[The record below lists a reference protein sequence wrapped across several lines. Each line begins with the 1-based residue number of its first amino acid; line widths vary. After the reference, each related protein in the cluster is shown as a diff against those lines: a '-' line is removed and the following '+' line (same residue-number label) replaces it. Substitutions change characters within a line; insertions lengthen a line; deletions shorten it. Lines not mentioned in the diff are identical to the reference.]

1 MQLSARFARAP
12 QDAAAPAVVS
22 RQPILDRSERIV
34 AFELLGPAADD
45 SRAASAGVLA
55 GALVDIG
62 LPRLVGNRP
71 AYIKVTR
78 ELLLAV
84 RPLPLTPAQVVLELA
99 ADQPADDLL
108 ALVVREARDAGFRIA
123 LHGFG
128 TDTPALLELADRV
141 KIDVATLSEDA
152 VAAAVELARDRGL
165 ELIADG
171 VQTREAYGVCRDL
184 GFDAFQGRY
193 FAEPVIVTGS
203 SAPTYRLRALSMLA
217 SGDATSFEQLER
229 MIAEDPGLSLKL
241 VKLANSAYYS
251 GRHPVGSIR
260 QALMALGS
268 IAVRRWATLL
278 VLAGVHDRPGHLL
291 EVGLLRARLCE
302 LLAARAPGAE
312 VDRAFT
318 VGLFSVADALLGVRM
333 SALLGELPFDRRTTD
348 ALATHEGPEGRLLA
362 GVLAYERGDFDGCAH
377 SGVGLL
383 EIARAYREALDWTDG
398 TLLQLSA

>member
-1 MQLSARFARAP
+1 MHQSARFARAP

-22 RQPILDRSERIV
+22 RQPILDQSEQIV
-34 AFELLGPAADD
+34 AFELLGPRGDG
-45 SRAASAGVLA
+45 SRQAHAGTLA
-55 GALVDIG
+55 TALVDIG
-62 LPRLVGNRP
+62 LPRLVGSHP
-71 AYIKVTR
+71 AHVKVTR

-84 RPLPLTPAQVVLELA
+84 RPLPLAPARVVLELA

-108 ALVVREARDAGFRIA
+108 LLVVREAREAGFRIA
-123 LHGFG
+123 LHGFTADTLALLDFADSVKINVEQ
-128 TDTPALLELADRV
+128 TDT
-141 KIDVATLSEDA
+141 
-152 VAAAVELARDRGL
+152 VAAAAAVARRHGL

-171 VQTREAYGVCRDL
+171 VRTRETYEACREH
-184 GFDAFQGRY
+184 GFHAFQGGF
-193 FAEPVIVTGS
+193 FAEPVIVTGA

-241 VKLANSAYYS
+241 VRLANSAYYS
-251 GRHPVGSIR
+251 GRHSVGSIR

-302 LLAARAPGAE
+302 LLASRAPGAE
-312 VDRAFT
+312 TDRAFT
-318 VGLFSVADALLGVRM
+318 AGLFSVADALLGVRM
-333 SALLGELPFDRRTTD
+333 SALLDELPFDARTTA
-348 ALATHEGPEGRLLA
+348 ALAEHKGPEGRLLA
-362 GVLAYERGDFDGCAH
+362 GVLAYERGDFDACTDT
-377 SGVGLL
+377 GVGLL

-398 TLLQLSA
+398 TLLQLTA